1 MLLPVV
7 AGASMFAKKKT
18 NIFLSVDLAWVCL
31 ILVLGREA
39 QLIPLTWLVNPRE
52 NHHWISNC
60 FTQGWADSLWS
71 SYTESFIREGSIH
84 SSIMESSGLRDNSH
98 SHLSEA
104 AMHRC
109 LSSFRGYILL
119 SADPSWH
126 AEPHTGPVGRP
137 EPAHKSAFLSTLSTH
152 QTQGKVGTHEKSL
165 FSSRWFRN

>member
-60 FTQGWADSLWS
+60 FTQDGLTLSDFLIQNLLSGKEAFILPLWRVLAWE
-71 SYTESFIREGSIH
+71 TTH
-84 SSIMESSGLRDNSH
+84 T
-98 SHLSEA
+98 HLSEA